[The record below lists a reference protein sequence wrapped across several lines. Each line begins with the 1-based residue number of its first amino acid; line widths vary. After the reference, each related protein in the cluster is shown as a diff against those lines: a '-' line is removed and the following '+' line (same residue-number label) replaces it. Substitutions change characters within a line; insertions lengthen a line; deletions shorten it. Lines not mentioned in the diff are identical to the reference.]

1 VSLKSSLWRY
11 LGLLAVAALAVGVFA
26 GPASAKK
33 MSAKQR
39 AAVRTQLRKQLK
51 KNPAVISRK
60 SFIKRASLVNFV
72 LPVTIRLRDGDKPG
86 TPNKESATANPNY
99 ANIDLGASLG
109 KREVDLGGSLS
120 AEIIFHDSFDGGAL
134 GNVDLNILPSANH
147 HLTSTS
153 IPLLWNTQVTQP
165 GSRYDSNSLGLP
177 DGLAGCG
184 ASGAMPGGFTGNTA
198 LPFGADN
205 TTPVIPIFGAAGL
218 PGFPYFA
225 NVTDAVTWSST
236 HAPAL
241 VAGYLPE
248 KPGIDGTDRI
258 SASKE
263 PGNNDAVGGNPDPF
277 PYTAQ
282 SDPTADGVAGQP
294 TAADTV
300 LRTSALDLNIAPVG
314 TEVDQAT
321 ANQNHPQGSQNLV
334 MGKSG
339 GQANLF
345 GNIPGK
351 SYGVDVTVNL
361 QTRINSILRIVDQDS
376 TGAPLLS
383 GGYYPAGI
391 FNCRQVYTG
400 AVQNYIPAVHI
411 KGSLKI
417 APAITH
423 DGKLRIAK
431 TILTQLGSE
440 PSRFAVTA
448 CLQPHASYTLPQNS
462 SDTSGPGTQVPGP
475 NGGAPVAD
483 SALPGDTTQ
492 KRATPS
498 TVDCNSAP
506 TGLVADS
513 ALNPFKVTAQA
524 PAVPADGYTTTND
537 GSKVSVAADLT
548 VGTVIADVL
557 IGDAP

>member
-1 VSLKSSLWRY
+1 VSSRHTRSFF
-11 LGLLAVAALAVGVFA
+11 GVMLAVVFA
-26 GPASAKK
+26 LSAVIVAPASAKLTK
-33 MSAKQR
+33 HQKVHIR
-39 AAVRTQLRKQLK
+39 KQLRKQIK
-51 KNPAVISRK
+51 KHPRLIGNK
-60 SFIKRASLVNFV
+60 HFIKKASLVNFV

-86 TPNKESATANPNY
+86 TPQKESATDNPNN
-99 ANIDLGASLG
+99 ASIDLGTSLG

-153 IPLLWNTQVTQP
+153 IPLLWNTQVTQA
-165 GSRYDSNSLGLP
+165 GSRYDANALGLP
-177 DGLAGCG
+177 DGLVGCG
-184 ASGAMPGGFTGNTA
+184 SGSGPVGFTGNTA

-205 TTPVIPIFGAAGL
+205 AVPAIPLFGPTGL

-236 HAPAL
+236 HSPAL

-248 KPGIDGTDRI
+248 KPGIDGTDQVT
-258 SASKE
+258 ATKQ
-263 PGNNDAVGGNPDPF
+263 PGNNNAVGGNPDPF
-277 PYTAQ
+277 PVGVS
-282 SDPTADGVAGQP
+282 SDPTADGTAGQP

-300 LRTSALDLNIAPVG
+300 LRTSALNLNIAQAG
-314 TEVDQAT
+314 TPVDQAT

-351 SYGVDVTVNL
+351 GYGVDVTVNL

-376 TGAPLLS
+376 TGYPLVS
-383 GGYYPAGI
+383 GDYYPAGI

-400 AVQNYIPAVHI
+400 AVQNYIPSVHI
-411 KGSLKI
+411 QGSLKI
-417 APAITH
+417 APAITA

-431 TILTQLGSE
+431 TTLSQLGTE

-448 CLQPHASYTLPQNS
+448 CLQPHASYTLPQNG
-462 SDTSGPGTQVPGP
+462 SDASGAGTQIPAP

-492 KRATPS
+492 IRPTPS
-498 TVDCNSAP
+498 TVDCNQAP

-524 PAVPADGYTTTND
+524 PAVPTDGYTTTND
-537 GSKVSVAADLT
+537 GSRVSVGADLT
-548 VGTVIADVL
+548 VGTVVADVL
-557 IGDAP
+557 IGDV

>member
-1 VSLKSSLWRY
+1 M
-11 LGLLAVAALAVGVFA
+11 LAVVFA
-26 GPASAKK
+26 FSATIVAPASAKLTK
-33 MSAKQR
+33 HQKAHI
-39 AAVRTQLRKQLK
+39 RKQLMRSIK
-51 KNPAVISRK
+51 KNPKLIRSK
-60 SFIKRASLVNFV
+60 HFIKKASLVNFV

-86 TPNKESATANPNY
+86 TPTVESATANPNN
-99 ANIDLGASLG
+99 ASIDLGMSLG

-147 HLTSTS
+147 QLTSTS

-165 GSRYDSNSLGLP
+165 GSRYDSNALGLP
-177 DGLAGCG
+177 DALAGCG
-184 ASGAMPGGFTGNTA
+184 ASGAIPTGFTGTAA
-198 LPFGADN
+198 LPFAANN
-205 TTPVIPIFGAAGL
+205 TTPPITLPGGPAGL

-225 NVTDAVTWSST
+225 NISDAATWSST
-236 HAPAL
+236 FNPAL

-248 KPGIDGTDRI
+248 KPGIDATDKLT
-258 SASKE
+258 ASKQ
-263 PGNNDAVGGNPDPF
+263 PGNNNAIGGNPDPF
-277 PYTAQ
+277 PQVGVSTPP
-282 SDPTADGVAGQP
+282 DVDGTPGNP

-300 LRTSALDLNIAPVG
+300 LRTSALKLGVAQAG
-314 TEVDQAT
+314 TQVDQTT

-361 QTRINSILRIVDQDS
+361 ATRINSILRIVDQDS
-376 TGAPLLS
+376 TGYPLIS
-383 GGYYPAGI
+383 GDHYPAGV

-411 KGSLKI
+411 QGSLKI
-417 APAITH
+417 APAVTA

-431 TILTQLGSE
+431 TTLTQLGTE

-448 CLQPHASYTLPQNS
+448 CLMPYASYTAPLNN
-462 SDTSGPGTQVPGP
+462 SDTPGVGGSSIPAP
-475 NGGAPVAD
+475 NGGLPVAD
-483 SALPGDTTQ
+483 SALPGDTNAI
-492 KRATPS
+492 RPTP
-498 TVDCNSAP
+498 TTTDCNASP
-506 TGLVADS
+506 TGLVFDS
-513 ALNPFKVTAQA
+513 ALTGFNVTSQA

-537 GSKVSVAADLT
+537 GSRVSVAADLT
-548 VGTVIADVL
+548 VGTVVADVL
-557 IGDAP
+557 IGDV